1 MIKFEYVRWRNFLS
15 TGNAFTEI
23 NVCKSPTT
31 LVVGSNG
38 SGKSTFIDAICFAL
52 FNKPFRKIKVGQLIN
67 SINMK
72 DALVEVEFSIGS
84 SQYKVRRGLKPN
96 LFEIYQNNIL
106 INQDA
111 ATKDYQEFLEKQIL
125 KLNYKS
131 FTQIVVLGSSTFV
144 PFMQLPAPHR
154 REIIED
160 LLDIQ
165 IFTRMNDILRGELL
179 QVGSEYKDA
188 ESKLSVVRQSI
199 DLQEDYLERVD
210 EQRKKSTQEINE
222 RIVKAK
228 NSIHE
233 YTEEV
238 SEKQRTIAELQR
250 SIEDEESITRRKN
263 KVNSLQDQM
272 KRTQKKVANDITFYR
287 DNDECSTCKQDIP
300 VSFKEDVI
308 KARTAKL
315 QEIEVA
321 SVDLDRKWDDANTRL
336 NEIHEVQ
343 KKVTWQQQSIND
355 RQVRIQ
361 AENRSIKEWN
371 TDIERANAIASND
384 EEHQQKLVSMREE
397 ERQVSDTKNI
407 LNDQRYYSEISA
419 NLLKD
424 TGIKTKIINQYLPV
438 INHYV
443 NHFLQALDFFVQF
456 NLDGSF
462 KETIKSRHRDDFSYA
477 SFSEGEKLRIDLSL
491 LFTWR
496 TIAKMKNSTNTNLL
510 ILDEVFDSSL
520 DANGTEEFLKILNTM
535 DKGINAFVISHKGDT
550 LFDKFTNTLRFEKPN
565 NYSRIEAQ

>member
-131 FTQIVVLGSSTFV
+131 FTQIVVLGSSTFI

-233 YTEEV
+233 YAEEV

>member
-15 TGNAFTEI
+15 TGNQFTEI
-23 NVCKSPTT
+23 EVCKSPTT

-38 SGKSTFIDAICFAL
+38 SGKSTFIDALCFAL
-52 FNKPFRKIKVGQLIN
+52 FNKPFRKIKIGQLIN

-131 FTQIVVLGSSTFV
+131 FTQIVVLGSSTFI

-165 IFTRMNDILRGELL
+165 IFTRMNDILKSELL

-199 DLQEDYLERVD
+199 DLQEDYLERID
-210 EQRKKSTQEINE
+210 EQRKKSTQDINE

-228 NSIHE
+228 NTIHE
-233 YTEEV
+233 YTEEIRERQSRV
-238 SEKQRTIAELQR
+238 LELSR
-250 SIEDEESITRRKN
+250 SIEDEESVATRKN
-263 KVNSLQDQM
+263 KINSLQDQM

-287 DNDECSTCKQDIP
+287 ENDECSVCKQDIP
-300 VSFKEDVI
+300 ASFKDAVI
-308 KARTAKL
+308 KTRTEKL

-321 SVDLDRKWDDANTRL
+321 SVDLDRKWDEANRRL
-336 NEIHEVQ
+336 NEIFD
-343 KKVTWQQQSIND
+343 VTQNINVEQSSIND

-361 AENRSIKEWN
+361 AENRSIAEWN
-371 TDIERANAIASND
+371 TDIERANAVDEKA
-384 EEHQQKLVSMREE
+384 EEHQNKLVTMREE
-397 ERQVSDTKNI
+397 ERQVSDTKNT

-550 LFDKFTNTLRFEKPN
+550 LFDKFTNTIRFAKPN

>member
-15 TGNAFTEI
+15 TGNVFTEVDI
-23 NVCKSPTT
+23 CKSPTT

-38 SGKSTFIDAICFAL
+38 SGKSTFIDALCFAL
-52 FNKPFRKIKVGQLIN
+52 FGKPFRKIKIGQLVN
-67 SINMK
+67 SINQK
-72 DALVEVEFSIGS
+72 DALVEVEFSIGAS
-84 SQYKVRRGLKPN
+84 HYKIRRGLKPAI
-96 LFEIYQNNIL
+96 FEIYQNNVL
-106 INQDA
+106 VNQDA

-131 FTQIVVLGSSTFV
+131 FTQIVVLGSSSFV
-144 PFMQLPAPHR
+144 PFMQLPAPQR

-165 IFTRMNDILRGELL
+165 IFSRMNDILRGELL
-179 QVGSEYKDA
+179 QVGQDYKDA
-188 ESKLSVVRQSI
+188 ESTLSVVRQKI
-199 DLQEDYLERVD
+199 DLQEDYLERLD

-228 NSIHE
+228 DSISQWQ
-233 YTEEV
+233 EEIT
-238 SEKQRTIAELQR
+238 QRMDGIRDLRGT
-250 SIEDEESITRRKN
+250 IEDEGRTDKRYQKFTSI
-263 KVNSLQDQM
+263 QDQM
-272 KRTQKKVANDITFYR
+272 KRNATKVSSDIAFYN
-287 DNDECSTCKQDIP
+287 DNDECNTCKQSIDETFKNNI
-300 VSFKEDVI
+300 VSERKSKLTELEQAQI
-308 KARTAKL
+308 QLKAELETTRQRMSEITAVHEKMQEL
-315 QEIEVA
+315 QNEV
-321 SVDLDRKWDDANTRL
+321 
-336 NEIHEVQ
+336 
-343 KKVTWQQQSIND
+343 ND
-355 RQVRIQ
+355 KNVRIQ
-361 AENRSIKEWN
+361 TSNRSIDEWN
-371 TDIERANAIASND
+371 TEIQTASATLEDAD
-384 EEHQQKLVSMREE
+384 EHVSKLAEYRTE
-397 ERQVSDTKNI
+397 ERTVSDTKNT
-407 LNDQRYYSEISA
+407 LNDERYYAEISA

-462 KETIKSRHRDDFSYA
+462 KETIKSRYRDDFSYA

-496 TIAKMKNSTNTNLL
+496 IIAKMKNSTNTNLL
-510 ILDEVFDSSL
+510 VLDEVFDSSL

-550 LFDKFTNTLRFEKPN
+550 LYDKFTNVLRFDKPN
-565 NYSRIEAQ
+565 NYSKLIT

>member
-15 TGNAFTEI
+15 TGNQFTEI
-23 NVCKSPTT
+23 EVCKSPTT

-38 SGKSTFIDAICFAL
+38 SGKSTFIDALCFAL
-52 FNKPFRKIKVGQLIN
+52 FNKPFRKIKIGQLIN

-131 FTQIVVLGSSTFV
+131 FTQIVVLGSSTFI

-165 IFTRMNDILRGELL
+165 IFTRMNDILKGELL

-199 DLQEDYLERVD
+199 DLQEDYLERID
-210 EQRKKSTQEINE
+210 EQRKKSTEEINE

-228 NSIHE
+228 NTIHE

-263 KVNSLQDQM
+263 KINSLQDQM

-321 SVDLDRKWDDANTRL
+321 SVDLDRKWDDTNTRL

-343 KKVTWQQQSIND
+343 KKITWQQQSIND

-361 AENRSIKEWN
+361 AENRSIAEWN
-371 TDIERANAIASND
+371 TDIERANAIALND
-384 EEHQQKLVSMREE
+384 EEHQNKLVTMREE
-397 ERQVSDTKNI
+397 ERQVSDTKNT
-407 LNDQRYYSEISA
+407 LNDKRYYSEISA

-550 LFDKFTNTLRFEKPN
+550 LFDKFTNTIRFAKPN

>member
-23 NVCKSPTT
+23 NICKSPTT

-52 FNKPFRKIKVGQLIN
+52 FNKPFRKIKISQLIN
-67 SINMK
+67 SINTK

-96 LFEIYQNNIL
+96 LFEIYQNGIL

-111 ATKDYQEFLEKQIL
+111 ATRDYQEFLEKQIL

-131 FTQIVVLGSSTFV
+131 FTQIVVLGSSTFI

-165 IFTRMNDILRGELL
+165 IFTRMNDILKGELL
-179 QVGSEYKDA
+179 QVGSDYKDA

-199 DLQEDYLERVD
+199 DLQEQYLERID
-210 EQRKKSTQEINE
+210 EQRKKSTHEINE
-222 RIVKAK
+222 RILKAK
-228 NSIHE
+228 NSIRQYQE
-233 YTEEV
+233 DITERQERV
-238 SEKQRTIAELQR
+238 VELQR
-250 SIEDEESITRRKN
+250 SIEDEEAVANRKN
-263 KVNSLQDQM
+263 KINSLQEQM

-287 DNDECSTCKQDIP
+287 ENDECGTCKQTIP
-300 VSFKEDVI
+300 LAYKADVI
-308 KARTAKL
+308 KERSDKL
-315 QEIEVA
+315 QEIEEA
-321 SVDLDRKWDDANTRL
+321 YGELEKKWDLANLRL
-336 NEIHEVQ
+336 NEIYDVSQNINVE
-343 KKVTWQQQSIND
+343 QSAISD
-355 RQVRIQ
+355 AQIRIQ
-361 AENRSIKEWN
+361 TENRSIEEWN
-371 TDIERANAIASND
+371 TDIERANAVDTNA
-384 EEHQQKLVSMREE
+384 EENKKKLVDLRDE
-397 ERQVSDTKNI
+397 ERQVSDTKNT

-443 NHFLQALDFFVQF
+443 NHYLQALDFFVQF

-462 KETIKSRHRDDFSYA
+462 KETIKSRYRDDFSYA

-565 NYSRIEAQ
+565 NYSRIEGQ

>member
-23 NVCKSPTT
+23 DICKSPTT
-31 LVVGSNG
+31 LVVGTNG

-52 FNKPFRKIKVGQLIN
+52 FGKPFRKIKIGQLIN
-67 SINMK
+67 SINQK
-72 DALVEVEFSIGS
+72 DALVEVDFSIGAS
-84 SQYKVRRGLKPN
+84 KYKIRRGLKPN
-96 LFEIYQNNIL
+96 IFEIYQNNVL
-106 INQDA
+106 VNQDA

-131 FTQIVVLGSSTFV
+131 FTQIVVLGSSSFV

-165 IFTRMNDILRGELL
+165 IFSRMNDILKGELL
-179 QVGSEYKDA
+179 QVAQDYKDA
-188 ESKLSVVRQSI
+188 EGNLSVVRQKI
-199 DLQEDYLERVD
+199 DLQSDYLERLD

-228 NSIHE
+228 NAIQSYE
-233 YTEEV
+233 
-238 SEKQRTIAELQR
+238 AEINGRMDRIRDLR
-250 SIEDEESITRRKN
+250 ATIEDEENTDRRYQKFTAI
-263 KVNSLQDQM
+263 QDQL
-272 KRTQKKVANDITFYR
+272 KRNTTKVANDIAFYN
-287 DNDECSTCKQDIP
+287 DHDECTTCKQTIAEEFKDSVIQERKDKLAELDKAQNDLKLELEKVRKRMSQITEVHSQLQDIQ
-300 VSFKEDVI
+300 S
-308 KARTAKL
+308 
-315 QEIEVA
+315 EI
-321 SVDLDRKWDDANTRL
+321 
-336 NEIHEVQ
+336 NEFNI
-343 KKVTWQQQSIND
+343 
-355 RQVRIQ
+355 RIQ
-361 AENRSIKEWN
+361 ADNRSIGEWN
-371 TDIERANAIASND
+371 TEIQSANATLNNAD
-384 EEHQQKLVSMREE
+384 EHIQKLADYREE
-397 ERQVSDTKNI
+397 ERKVSDHKNE
-407 LNDQRYYSEISA
+407 LNDQRYYAEISA

-456 NLDGSF
+456 HLDGSF

-496 TIAKMKNSTNTNLL
+496 TISKMRNSTNTNLL

-550 LFDKFTNTLRFEKPN
+550 LYDKFTNVLRFEKPN
-565 NYSRIEAQ
+565 NYSRLAS